1 MIRDEEGL
9 FSCLVDAEG
18 EPSHALSLSE
28 LPAVPHVGRGVK
40 LGQHP
45 HPPHPGVLNDVL
57 DDLRGVHLPK
67 QGGGVKTFLNKKEC
81 RLHFKEKVR
90 NICNFR
96 F

>member
-1 MIRDEEGL
+1 M

-18 EPSHALSLSE
+18 EPAHALSLAK

-45 HPPHPGVLNDVL
+45 HPPHPGVLHDVP

-67 QGGGVKTFLNKKEC
+67 QGGGIVVIVKLDNYYWGC
-81 RLHFKEKVR
+81 RSS
-90 NICNFR
+90 
-96 F
+96 